1 VENDYAVAF
10 DSIELDSYDSLYFEA
25 QDWNVGFEDI
35 IAYPAYRESVDLGLV
50 TDTSDRYWDY
60 EYQIEVF
67 PAQPVYFAVTA
78 FDVGDPQT
86 GLSPLEASRLV
97 NASLVYPIDDWGV
110 VQSKGLGVE
119 VFPNPYRIDGN
130 YGENDYE
137 GTPSSYSPTYDR
149 RIRFNNVP
157 PRCNIRIYTL
167 DGDLVQTLYH
177 EVTDESRSDATH
189 AEWDLISR
197 NTQAV
202 VSGIYLFSVENLDTG
217 EEQVGKFVIIK

>member
-1 VENDYAVAF
+1 VVF
-10 DSIELDSYDSLYFEA
+10 DSIELNSNDSLYFEA
-25 QDWNVGFEDI
+25 QDWNIGFEDI

-50 TDTSDRYWDY
+50 ADTSDRYWAY
-60 EYQIEVF
+60 EYEIEVF

-97 NASLVYPIDDWGV
+97 NASMVYPIDDWET
-110 VQSKGLGVE
+110 VQRKDLRVE

-130 YGENDYE
+130 YGEDDYE
-137 GTPSSYSPTYDR
+137 GTPSSYSATYDR

-167 DGDLVQTLYH
+167 DGDLVQTIYH
-177 EVTDESRSDATH
+177 NKSVRDTDATY

>member
-1 VENDYAVAF
+1 
-10 DSIELDSYDSLYFEA
+10 
-25 QDWNVGFEDI
+25 
-35 IAYPAYRESVDLGLV
+35 
-50 TDTSDRYWDY
+50 
-60 EYQIEVF
+60 
-67 PAQPVYFAVTA
+67 
-78 FDVGDPQT
+78 
-86 GLSPLEASRLV
+86 
-97 NASLVYPIDDWGV
+97 

-130 YGENDYE
+130 YSADKYE
-137 GTPSSYSPTYDR
+137 GTATTYSTTYDR

-177 EVTDESRSDATH
+177 EVTDVRDTDATH

-217 EEQVGKFVIIK
+217 EEQIGKFVIIK